1 MRISDWSSD
10 VCSSDLVQAYA
21 GIDVVRWTAGHSD
34 VSIRGG
40 VQAFNPRLL
49 VLVNGRQVYLDHY
62 GMTNWAGLGVQLE
75 EIQQIEI
82 VRGPNSA
89 LFGFNAVSGV
99 INIITI
105 NPLQSRQL
113 TMTAEVGAE
122 GQRSEEHT
130 SELQSLMRIS
140 YAVFCLKKKKKTKT
154 NDKQTEI
161 QTKTKDNY
169 QKTKPEREYT
179 TKTIIRNYEHQAQSK
194 TKKNNSNTRTT
205 YKTQSKVKTQ

>member
-82 VRGPNSA
+82 VRGTNSA

-122 GQRSEEHT
+122 GQVRASGVAAIKLADNFGLRLSGGYDVSDELGGLNSSTIAPQVSSGIFDPKHT
-130 SELQSLMRIS
+130 EVAGEL
-140 YAVFCLKKKKKTKT
+140 YGKFGE
-154 NDKQTEI
+154 QTEVGLS
-161 QTKTKDNY
+161 
-169 QKTKPEREYT
+169 P
-179 TKTIIRNYEHQAQSK
+179 HH
-194 TKKNNSNTRTT
+194 KKNPPHE
-205 YKTQSKVKTQ
+205 K